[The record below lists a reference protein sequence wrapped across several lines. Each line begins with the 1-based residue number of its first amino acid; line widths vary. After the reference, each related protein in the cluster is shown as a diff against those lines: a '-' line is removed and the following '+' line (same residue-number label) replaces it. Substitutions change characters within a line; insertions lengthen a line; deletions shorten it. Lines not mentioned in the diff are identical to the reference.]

1 MKKCKWM
8 FVLACLLFAGC
19 TEEKEV
25 IQNELENLDS
35 VVMSDEI
42 YGDNQNSVTDI
53 IDVRGEEFKLKV
65 TYDTGDML
73 LNEWRVTSN
82 KSVSMEV
89 STEGLPE
96 GYEVHVEH
104 VHADVS
110 LKAEEPRLDGITHD
124 SMDDSDHRSPTK
136 GFTISDDI
144 TYHNIFAIAGYCNE
158 FYEIWGH
165 TFGQYGYTN
174 SSYEKLTE
182 KNIRKNGVYAEK
194 LSVVYDIVITRPD
207 GSEYVRSVYSEVLIP
222 LVGEIETVKVNIF
235 TGEEKE

>member
-1 MKKCKWM
+1 MKKIKW
-8 FVLACLLFAGC
+8 VLVLSCLLLAGC
-19 TEEKEV
+19 TEDKEV
-25 IQNELENLDS
+25 VKNELESPDS
-35 VVMSDEI
+35 VVMSDAL
-42 YGDNQNSVTDI
+42 YGDTQTSVTDT
-53 IDVRGEEFKLKV
+53 IDVRGESFKLKV
-65 TYDTGDML
+65 TYDTGDMP

-89 STEGLPE
+89 STVGLPE

-110 LKAEEPRLDGITHD
+110 LKSTETRLDGITHD

-136 GFTISDDI
+136 GFSISDDI

-165 TFGQYGYTN
+165 TFGQYGYTD

-194 LSVVYDIVITRPD
+194 LSVVYDIVITKPD

-222 LVGEIETVKVNIF
+222 LVGEIETVKVNVF
-235 TGEEKE
+235 TGKEKK